1 MKKLVFLLIL
11 LCVSCY
17 KPPGTVVYEKRGALW
32 QVKEIHLE
40 IERIDKDSA
49 DYGATILNGVM
60 RD

>member
-40 IERIDKDSA
+40 FERIDQDTV
-49 DYGATILNGVM
+49 DEGATTLNRVM